1 MITGTEQSIVF
12 YILPRAFGVLSL
24 VSAFSS
30 QTLSFEGYLYR
41 YTELRNVL
49 IQEKQTAFI

>member
-1 MITGTEQSIVF
+1 MITANQQYVASF
-12 YILPRAFGVLSL
+12 ILPRAFGVLSL

-41 YTELRNVL
+41 YTELGNVL
-49 IQEKQTAFI
+49 IQENQTAFI